1 MKYYIIIFSLLF
13 VGCESTPTT
22 EQTTE
27 KKPQINYY
35 ELGKEITV
43 VAQAELLKNV
53 KAGLKKGGPA
63 YAIEYCNIHA
73 TPLTDSISKIYN
85 CRISRVA
92 IKSRNPMNAAQGR
105 EEKILLNNFLES
117 SLDGNKLRDTLIAEN
132 GELLYYRPI
141 MIGMEACL
149 KCHGQIGTD
158 INNETMLVLT
168 DHYPEDKATN
178 YRMGEFRGVWK
189 VNFPMSLDN

>member
-1 MKYYIIIFSLLF
+1 M
-13 VGCESTPTT
+13 
-22 EQTTE
+22 
-27 KKPQINYY
+27 
-35 ELGKEITV
+35 
-43 VAQAELLKNV
+43 

-63 YAIEYCNIHA
+63 HAIEYCNIHA

-85 CRISRVA
+85 CRISRVT
-92 IKSRNPMNAAQGR
+92 IKSRNAMNAAKGI

-117 SLDGNKLRDTLIAEN
+117 SVEGKKLQDTLIAEK

-149 KCHGQIGTD
+149 KCHGQVGKD
-158 INNETMLVLT
+158 ISNETMLALIKL
-168 DHYPEDKATN
+168 YPEDKATN

-189 VNFPMSLDN
+189 INFPMSRDN